1 MYLKNQGDLSNGD
14 IGVIKSISIG
24 ESKSEINAL
33 FNKKEIQLNN
43 ADLSNLAL
51 CYACTVH
58 KTQGSEF
65 QKVILV
71 LDPEI
76 SGSFINKKLVYTAIT
91 RAKKELSYYCRD
103 EQSLY

>member
-43 ADLSNLAL
+43 ADLSNLGFML
-51 CYACTVH
+51 CLH
-58 KTQGSEF
+58 S
-65 QKVILV
+65 
-71 LDPEI
+71 
-76 SGSFINKKLVYTAIT
+76 S
-91 RAKKELSYYCRD
+91 
-103 EQSLY
+103 